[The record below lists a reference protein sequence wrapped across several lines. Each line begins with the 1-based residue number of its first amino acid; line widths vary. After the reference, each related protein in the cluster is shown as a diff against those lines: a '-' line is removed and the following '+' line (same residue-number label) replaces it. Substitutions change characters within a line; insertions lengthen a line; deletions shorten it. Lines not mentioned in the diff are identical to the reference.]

1 MEYGSMSIQQ
11 LQSGRWLNWG
21 IRFFLT
27 AALTASQTAG
37 GYAPF
42 ALGCI
47 AAAGPGADGAAALLG
62 GVTGALLFLDFQ
74 QVLALA
80 AVGILILTAAT
91 AFRDTAFLQKPWVL
105 PVLAA
110 GMVLAVGGIYVLQ
123 SLDPLSHAAP
133 CAAASALTGVSA
145 HFFTRLFEPEE
156 DRLAPEG
163 LLFLGAALTL
173 ALGDLTILNV
183 SVGRVL
189 LCALLAYTAYDQG
202 PMTGVTAGLGL
213 GLITDLSAGTSG
225 LFTAAYGVAG
235 LCAAKCRR
243 RSIAALAFFSGA
255 AVAMLTSREE
265 LALTL
270 ALGDLTILNVSVGR
284 VLLCALLAYTAYDQG
299 PMTGVTA
306 GLGLGLITDLSAG
319 TSGLFTAAYGVAGL
333 CAAKCRRRS
342 IAALAFFS
350 GAAVAMLTSREEL
363 AQTLLL
369 ETVAGSLLFLA
380 LPRRIFGGKRLLRET
395 APDTTQRT
403 ALKTHLNRAAEALR
417 ELYDSMSRTPPP
429 QEENPAVIFD
439 RAAEKVCRG
448 CALCELC
455 WQKEYTATFNAL
467 NDATPYLLERGKAKA
482 KDFPVHFADRC
493 IHLSELLQAING
505 ELSAFLLRKQYRRQL
520 EETRRSAKGQYAQM
534 SDLLTAAAAGLSGAA
549 PAFGEIPAC
558 VIGAA
563 LRPKEGEMVCGD
575 TMEAFRTDSGLWCL
589 LLADGMGSGDA
600 ARRESSLTCRLL
612 RQFLEADIQPE
623 AALTTLNSAM
633 ALRGAETGS
642 FTTVDL
648 CVLKGS
654 EATFYKFGAAPS
666 YLKKNGAVRRIT
678 GSSLPVG
685 LRGTPA
691 APDITTVT
699 LEPGSFAVM
708 ISDGVADPS
717 RDEWLQDLLAGWGGD
732 DPQTLANLILSES
745 IRRERLQ
752 DDCAVQVLYR
762 LPESEQPV

>member
-1 MEYGSMSIQQ
+1 MEYGSMSIQR

-110 GMVLAVGGIYVLQ
+110 GMVLAVDGIYVLQ

-145 HFFTRLFEPEE
+145 HFFTRLFQPEE

-243 RSIAALAFFSGA
+243 RSMAALAFFSGA
-255 AVAMLTSREE
+255 AA
-265 LALTL
+265 
-270 ALGDLTILNVSVGR
+270 
-284 VLLCALLAYTAYDQG
+284 
-299 PMTGVTA
+299 
-306 GLGLGLITDLSAG
+306 
-319 TSGLFTAAYGVAGL
+319 
-333 CAAKCRRRS
+333 
-342 IAALAFFS
+342 
-350 GAAVAMLTSREEL
+350 AMLTSREEL

-380 LPRRIFGGKRLLRET
+380 LPRRIFGGKRLLREA
-395 APDTTQRT
+395 APDIAQRT

-455 WQKEYTATFNAL
+455 WQKDYTATFNAL

-534 SDLLTAAAAGLSGAA
+534 SDLLTAAAAGL
-549 PAFGEIPAC
+549 
-558 VIGAA
+558 
-563 LRPKEGEMVCGD
+563 
-575 TMEAFRTDSGLWCL
+575 SGLWCL

>member
-1 MEYGSMSIQQ
+1 MEYGSMSIQR

-243 RSIAALAFFSGA
+243 RS
-255 AVAMLTSREE
+255 M
-265 LALTL
+265 
-270 ALGDLTILNVSVGR
+270 
-284 VLLCALLAYTAYDQG
+284 
-299 PMTGVTA
+299 
-306 GLGLGLITDLSAG
+306 
-319 TSGLFTAAYGVAGL
+319 
-333 CAAKCRRRS
+333 
-342 IAALAFFS
+342 AALAFFS

-380 LPRRIFGGKRLLRET
+380 LPRRIFGGKRLLREA
-395 APDTTQRT
+395 APDIAQRT

-482 KDFPVHFADRC
+482 KEITEESQRQYEEIIGSANDYSNRTRSEADQYSTDTRANADNYLSGKTQDGDAYLAQKQQDGDAYLNQKTEEGDAYLAQKTEEGNAYLAGKQQDGDAYLEQKQQEGDAYFAQKQEEGDGYLAQKTQDADTYFSDKHTEADNYEAEVQKR
-493 IHLSELLQAING
+493 
-505 ELSAFLLRKQYRRQL
+505 AFDYDSK
-520 EETRRSAKGQYAQM
+520 TRTAADDYAQQVRDNLETQTKVIEGNIKGLKQFETEYRARLTDFLGQLVNQV
-534 SDLLTAAAAGLSGAA
+534 SDTNNY
-549 PAFGEIPAC
+549 
-558 VIGAA
+558 
-563 LRPKEGEMVCGD
+563 D
-575 TMEAFRTDSGLWCL
+575 
-589 LLADGMGSGDA
+589 
-600 ARRESSLTCRLL
+600 
-612 RQFLEADIQPE
+612 Q
-623 AALTTLNSAM
+623 
-633 ALRGAETGS
+633 
-642 FTTVDL
+642 
-648 CVLKGS
+648 
-654 EATFYKFGAAPS
+654 
-666 YLKKNGAVRRIT
+666 
-678 GSSLPVG
+678 
-685 LRGTPA
+685 
-691 APDITTVT
+691 
-699 LEPGSFAVM
+699 
-708 ISDGVADPS
+708 
-717 RDEWLQDLLAGWGGD
+717 
-732 DPQTLANLILSES
+732 DPQDNN
-745 IRRERLQ
+745 
-752 DDCAVQVLYR
+752 D
-762 LPESEQPV
+762 

>member
-1 MEYGSMSIQQ
+1 MEYGSMSIQR

-145 HFFTRLFEPEE
+145 HFFTRLFQPEE

-163 LLFLGAALTL
+163 
-173 ALGDLTILNV
+173 
-183 SVGRVL
+183 
-189 LCALLAYTAYDQG
+189 
-202 PMTGVTAGLGL
+202 
-213 GLITDLSAGTSG
+213 
-225 LFTAAYGVAG
+225 
-235 LCAAKCRR
+235 
-243 RSIAALAFFSGA
+243 
-255 AVAMLTSREE
+255 
-265 LALTL
+265 
-270 ALGDLTILNVSVGR
+270 
-284 VLLCALLAYTAYDQG
+284 
-299 PMTGVTA
+299 
-306 GLGLGLITDLSAG
+306 
-319 TSGLFTAAYGVAGL
+319 
-333 CAAKCRRRS
+333 
-342 IAALAFFS
+342 
-350 GAAVAMLTSREEL
+350 
-363 AQTLLL
+363 
-369 ETVAGSLLFLA
+369 LLFLA
-380 LPRRIFGGKRLLRET
+380 LPRRIFGGKRLLREA
-395 APDTTQRT
+395 APDIAQRT

>member
-1 MEYGSMSIQQ
+1 MEYGSMSIHR

-110 GMVLAVGGIYVLQ
+110 GMVLAVDGIYVLQ

-145 HFFTRLFEPEE
+145 HFFTRLFQPEE

-163 LLFLGAALTL
+163 PLFLGAALTL

-243 RSIAALAFFSGA
+243 RSMAALAFFSGA
-255 AVAMLTSREE
+255 AA
-265 LALTL
+265 
-270 ALGDLTILNVSVGR
+270 
-284 VLLCALLAYTAYDQG
+284 
-299 PMTGVTA
+299 
-306 GLGLGLITDLSAG
+306 
-319 TSGLFTAAYGVAGL
+319 
-333 CAAKCRRRS
+333 
-342 IAALAFFS
+342 
-350 GAAVAMLTSREEL
+350 AMLTSREEL

-380 LPRRIFGGKRLLRET
+380 LPRRIFGGKRLLREA
-395 APDTTQRT
+395 APDIAQRT

-429 QEENPAVIFD
+429 QEENP
-439 RAAEKVCRG
+439 
-448 CALCELC
+448 
-455 WQKEYTATFNAL
+455 
-467 NDATPYLLERGKAKA
+467 P
-482 KDFPVHFADRC
+482 
-493 IHLSELLQAING
+493 
-505 ELSAFLLRKQYRRQL
+505 
-520 EETRRSAKGQYAQM
+520 
-534 SDLLTAAAAGLSGAA
+534 
-549 PAFGEIPAC
+549 
-558 VIGAA
+558 
-563 LRPKEGEMVCGD
+563 
-575 TMEAFRTDSGLWCL
+575 
-589 LLADGMGSGDA
+589 
-600 ARRESSLTCRLL
+600 SSLTGRRKRYAGGARCANCVGKRITPPPSTPSMTLLPTSLNGARPRPRTSPFTLPTAASICQNYCRPSMGSC
-612 RQFLEADIQPE
+612 RPFCYGSST
-623 AALTTLNSAM
+623 AANWKKRA
-633 ALRGAETGS
+633 
-642 FTTVDL
+642 
-648 CVLKGS
+648 
-654 EATFYKFGAAPS
+654 AAP
-666 YLKKNGAVRRIT
+666 
-678 GSSLPVG
+678 
-685 LRGTPA
+685 RGNTPRCR
-691 APDITTVT
+691 T
-699 LEPGSFAVM
+699 
-708 ISDGVADPS
+708 
-717 RDEWLQDLLAGWGGD
+717 
-732 DPQTLANLILSES
+732 
-745 IRRERLQ
+745 
-752 DDCAVQVLYR
+752 C
-762 LPESEQPV
+762 

>member
-1 MEYGSMSIQQ
+1 MEYGSMSIQR

-145 HFFTRLFEPEE
+145 HFFTRL
-156 DRLAPEG
+156 APEG

-173 ALGDLTILNV
+173 ALGDLTILNA

-243 RSIAALAFFSGA
+243 RSMAALAFFSGA
-255 AVAMLTSREE
+255 AA
-265 LALTL
+265 
-270 ALGDLTILNVSVGR
+270 
-284 VLLCALLAYTAYDQG
+284 
-299 PMTGVTA
+299 
-306 GLGLGLITDLSAG
+306 
-319 TSGLFTAAYGVAGL
+319 
-333 CAAKCRRRS
+333 
-342 IAALAFFS
+342 
-350 GAAVAMLTSREEL
+350 AMLTSREEL

-380 LPRRIFGGKRLLRET
+380 LPRRIFGGKRLLREA

-455 WQKEYTATFNAL
+455 WQKDYTATFNAL